1 MSGKGRLYFSF
12 LRYLWAEGRAALTR
26 KFRSFRDYHRKG
38 LGYNGNNHFRDIRF
52 GINTYISY
60 NTIIEVCD
68 IGNYCSIGPNT
79 IIGFGEHPLHQMST
93 SPYIYKR
100 GDVEDS
106 RTKSP
111 LYARVRIRNDVWIG
125 ANVFIKNG
133 VTIGNGAVVA
143 AGAVVLHDVPDYAIV
158 GGVPAR
164 LIRYRFNEATI
175 AYLLDSKWWE
185 KSLEELDADTVNEM
199 NRNIDRLSHSNESV
213 Q

>member
-1 MSGKGRLYFSF
+1 MSGNARLYLSF
-12 LRYLWAEGRAALTR
+12 LRHLWVERRAALAR
-26 KFRSFRDYHRKG
+26 KFRSFRDYHNKG
-38 LGYNGNNHFRDIRF
+38 LGYNGNNQFRDVRF

-79 IIGFGEHPLHQMST
+79 VIGFGEHPLHLMST

-100 GDVEDS
+100 SNVEDPS
-106 RTKSP
+106 SGSQ
-111 LYARVRIRNDVWIG
+111 LYARVRILNDVWIG

-164 LIRYRFNEATI
+164 LIRFRFNEPTI
-175 AYLLDSKWWE
+175 AYLLRSKWWE
-185 KSLEELDADTVNEM
+185 RSLEELDPATVNEM
-199 NRNIDRLSHSNESV
+199 NKNIEKLSRSDEAV
-213 Q
+213 